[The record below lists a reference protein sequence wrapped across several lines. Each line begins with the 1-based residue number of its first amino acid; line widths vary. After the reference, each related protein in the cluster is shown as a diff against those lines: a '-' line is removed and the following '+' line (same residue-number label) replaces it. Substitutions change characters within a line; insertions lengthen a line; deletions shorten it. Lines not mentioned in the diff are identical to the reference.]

1 MNLSSKD
8 FIGSKAILIILHVA
22 GCTLFLFSPFFFGPP
37 GHDRFPGQE
46 TMQLR
51 MILDNVI
58 LALFFYLNLFFLLP
72 KILAPYGWARYAAV
86 LVLSYAVFALIS
98 YLIRDFLRPDF
109 GMMRPDFDPEGFV
122 PDDGPRFKGGGPRL
136 DRGFRLEPFF
146 MHFPFLMAWALS
158 TSIKFSLDFVRTER
172 ERKERENESL
182 KSELS
187 LLRSQISPHFMF
199 NVLNSLT
206 ALARKKSDELEPII
220 IKLSQLMRYMLYD
233 SEIKKVSLETET
245 EYLENYIDLQKLR
258 FGSSIDVHFD
268 QKNANHDFYIEP
280 MLLIPF
286 VENAF
291 KHGTGMIDKP
301 EILISIDSEEK
312 NLKFTVKN
320 KYNPESEEK
329 KDATHGIG
337 LQNVKRRLELLYPG
351 KYSLNIN
358 KENNWFSIELNLLG
372 E

>member
-1 MNLSSKD
+1 MNLAFKQ
-8 FIGSKAILIILHVA
+8 FTGSKALLVILHFA
-22 GCTLFLFSPFFFGPP
+22 GCTLFVLSPFFFGPP
-37 GHDRFPGQE
+37 HERFPGQE

-51 MILDNVI
+51 MIIDNVI

-72 KILAPYGWARYAAV
+72 KVLGPYGWVKY
-86 LVLSYAVFALIS
+86 VFALLIS
-98 YLIRDFLRPDF
+98 YALFAVVNYMVRDWLRPEFADMRPDF
-109 GMMRPDFDPEGFV
+109 GPVDFGPDKRPPFRG
-122 PDDGPRFKGGGPRL
+122 DGPPGDG
-136 DRGFRLEPFF
+136 GFRLEPFF

-158 TSIKFSLDFVRTER
+158 TSIKFSLDFIRTER
-172 ERKERENESL
+172 ERKERENEGL

-206 ALARKKSDELEPII
+206 ALARKKSDDLEPII

-233 SEIKKVSLETET
+233 AEIKKVSLETET

-258 FGSSIDVHFD
+258 FGPMIEVYFD
-268 QKNANHDFYIEP
+268 KTNLSHDFYIEP

-291 KHGTGMIDKP
+291 KHGTGMIEKP
-301 EILISIDSEEK
+301 EIFIVIDNQK
-312 NLKFTVKN
+312 NKLKFSVKN
-320 KYNPESEEK
+320 KYNPQSQEK

-351 KYSLNIN
+351 KYSLNIMT
-358 KENNWFSIELNLLG
+358 EQNWFSVELNVIG